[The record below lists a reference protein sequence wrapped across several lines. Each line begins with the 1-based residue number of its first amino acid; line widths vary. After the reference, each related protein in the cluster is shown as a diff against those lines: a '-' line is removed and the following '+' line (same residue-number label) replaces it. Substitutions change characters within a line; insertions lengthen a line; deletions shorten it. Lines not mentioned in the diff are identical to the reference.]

1 MMPLALTP
9 PAIEPVS
16 LSEAKDFLRLLADD
30 EDELLGTLLTAARLM
45 IEAASGRLLIEQGWR
60 IVLDT
65 WPQGGAIRLPLSPV
79 RSLTAARVHPAAGA
93 AELVTPSS
101 LTLIEGA
108 DPPLISVSGPVPA
121 PGRARSAI
129 EIDLVAGF
137 GATRDTIPAPL
148 RQAALRLACRWFEHR
163 GDVVS
168 RDAMR
173 LPAEI
178 AALVAPFR
186 RVRL

>member
-1 MMPLALTP
+1 MTPLALTP

-16 LSEAKDFLRLLADD
+16 LSQAKDFLRILTDD
-30 EDELLGTLLTAARLM
+30 EDELLGTLITAARLM
-45 IEAASGRLLIEQGWR
+45 IEAASGRLLIEQSWR
-60 IVLDT
+60 LVLDG
-65 WPQGGAIRLPLSPV
+65 WPQGGEIRLPFSPV
-79 RSLTAARVHPAAGA
+79 RSLVAARVYPASGPAEMA
-93 AELVTPSS
+93 APSS
-101 LTLIEGA
+101 LTLVEGS
-108 DPPLISVSGPVPA
+108 DPPLIRIAGPVPA
-121 PGRARSAI
+121 SGRAYAAI

-137 GATRDTIPAPL
+137 GATSDAVPAPL
-148 RQAALRLACRWFEHR
+148 RQAVLRLACRWFEHR